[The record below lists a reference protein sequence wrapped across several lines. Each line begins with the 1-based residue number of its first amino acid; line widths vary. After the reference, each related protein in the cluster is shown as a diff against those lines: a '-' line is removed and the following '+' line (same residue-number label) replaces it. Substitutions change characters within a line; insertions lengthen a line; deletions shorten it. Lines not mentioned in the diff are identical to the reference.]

1 MARPEYLILGRVAK
15 VHGVR
20 GDLKVVLYADDWGPF
35 RGLDRCYLGPP
46 GGPFQPMQIQRAQE
60 RGRTLTLKLAGIE
73 TPEAGASLAGHEVGI
88 PRREAPAPPEG
99 AFYHYDILGLDVA
112 AGGKTL
118 GTVREILETP
128 AHDLY
133 VVDGP
138 AGEWLLPAT
147 RVHIRRIDLAA
158 GQIELDPAA
167 DVDGLRLGRSAEGVP
182 PDAV

>member
-1 MARPEYLILGRVAK
+1 VARPDYLILGRVAK
-15 VHGVR
+15 AHGVR
-20 GDLKVVLYADDWGPF
+20 GEVKVVLYADHWGPF
-35 RGLDRCYLGPP
+35 SGLDRCFVGPP
-46 GGPFQPMQIQRAQE
+46 GGPFRPARIQAAHE
-60 RGRTLTLKLAGIE
+60 RGQTLTLKLAGIE
-73 TPEAGASLAGHEVGI
+73 TPEAAVTLVGHEVGV
-88 PRREAPAPPEG
+88 PRAEAPAPPEG
-99 AFYHYDILGLDVA
+99 TFYHYDILGLDVA